1 MKGIYTFVMLLFAS
15 MTMLAQSSFVPRSW
29 TTSTDENGT
38 VYRQNDGLTLYKHT
52 KSSKHFDVYYGTGY
66 GKTPPD
72 KLASSNSLYV
82 NVDDLLQKA
91 ESFFDL
97 YINQLKF

>member
-38 VYRQNDGLTLYKHT
+38 VYRQNDGLTL
-52 KSSKHFDVYYGTGY
+52 
-66 GKTPPD
+66 
-72 KLASSNSLYV
+72 
-82 NVDDLLQKA
+82 
-91 ESFFDL
+91 
-97 YINQLKF
+97 